1 MKRAMINPRAASVQA
16 DNEPPVWKANDRAP
30 VQFPFQKNFDSF
42 TEIKFWNILV
52 NFLEPN

>member
-1 MKRAMINPRAASVQA
+1 MINPRAASVQA
-16 DNEPPVWKANDRAP
+16 DNEPPVWEANDRAP

-42 TEIKFWNILV
+42 TEIKFLNILV